1 MVSAAEGSVRRGG
14 WRRGD
19 GAPRSGGG
27 RGCGCRGGRDHANDS
42 WMGQSGPSPSI
53 AGCFRTVS
61 EYRPT
66 CPKKKSLSGTFA
78 VNLGR
83 GSAPSSVLVSPWRQ
97 RRRTR
102 RRARHATGH
111 PCAPTAG
118 PLVSPGAPPLP
129 PPTALVGRLAASAA
143 GGRRRA
149 LPRLLPAN
157 KQDARSPASTYRVA
171 RRADRQGGRLAW
183 RKPRGGTPT
192 PRGGLLP
199 PPPPSA
205 PCRRPRPAHPL
216 PPGRRRTDEH
226 PHGPSGG
233 AKRRGGCSRRP
244 PFGRRTC
251 CCVVAAHRLTAPVR
265 ALGTWPTRA
274 AGWMSTGRETRPEV
288 GPRC

>member
-1 MVSAAEGSVRRGG
+1 
-14 WRRGD
+14 
-19 GAPRSGGG
+19 
-27 RGCGCRGGRDHANDS
+27 
-42 WMGQSGPSPSI
+42 MGQDGRSPSI

-66 CPKKKSLSGTFA
+66 CPKKNSLSGTFA

-83 GSAPSSVLVSPWRQ
+83 RSAPSSVLVSPWRQ

-118 PLVSPGAPPLP
+118 PLVSPGAPPPP

-171 RRADRQGGRLAW
+171 RRADRQGGQLAW

-192 PRGGLLP
+192 PRGGRLP
-199 PPPPSA
+199 
-205 PCRRPRPAHPL
+205 RLPL
-216 PPGRRRTDEH
+216 PHLAVDRGRRT
-226 PHGPSGG
+226 PS
-233 AKRRGGCSRRP
+233 RRGGGGLMSTPTVHRA
-244 PFGRRTC
+244 
-251 CCVVAAHRLTAPVR
+251 VQSAAGGAPVVPP
-265 ALGTWPTRA
+265 LGDARA
-274 AGWMSTGRETRPEV
+274 AAWSPLIG
-288 GPRC
+288 